1 MNDKHDKLSKR
12 IVLIL
17 IKLNNAEKLTIKELA
32 DEFNVSTRTI
42 RRDFDRLN
50 SLPIKI
56 EEGKYSLDENTLG
69 KLTFKDLKNFAL
81 VSGIRSLYPSLSDDF
96 ILDILN
102 NKINKA
108 FLIKNHGF
116 EDISER
122 SDDFKKL
129 KESILNTTQISFF
142 YNNKKRIVKPYK
154 LVNNSGVWYLVADE
168 DQKLKTYTFKKIKL
182 LTVLSL
188 KYEINK
194 EFKTIIDKN
203 EIDWFSQDEMKVT
216 LEIDNSVIEY
226 FSRKNILPNQKII
239 DKTVT
244 KTIVST
250 KVSYENEILNIVKYW
265 IPNVRILEPT
275 FLSERLNE
283 ILINYLGGDITCH

>member
-1 MNDKHDKLSKR
+1 MNKKRDKLSER

-17 IKLNNAEKLTIKELA
+17 IKLNNGEKLTINDLA

-50 SLPIKI
+50 SLPIQI
-56 EEGKYSLDENTLG
+56 EEGKYSLMTSTLG
-69 KLTFKDLKNFAL
+69 KLSFRDLKDFAL

-102 NKINKA
+102 NKVNKA

-116 EDISER
+116 EDISEK
-122 SDDFKKL
+122 SDDFIKV
-129 KESILNTTQISFF
+129 KESILNTIQISFF
-142 YNNKKRIVKPYK
+142 YNNKKRVVKPYK

-168 DQKLKTYTFKKIKL
+168 NGKLKTYTFKKLKL
-182 LTVLSL
+182 LTVLNL
-188 KYEINK
+188 RYEINE

-203 EIDWFSQDEMKVT
+203 EIDWFSQDETEVT

-226 FSRKNILPNQKII
+226 FLRRNILPNQKVI
-239 DKTVT
+239 DKTTT

-265 IPNVRILEPT
+265 IPNVRILEPISLEKKLET
-275 FLSERLNE
+275 
-283 ILINYLGGDITCH
+283 ILRKYIKLTQPVI